1 MTEVKKDIL
10 WRLYL
15 TFTFLVLAAFAIVGQ
30 IVRVQYVQGDHY
42 RELAKETQIRNAS
55 IEAKRG
61 NIYAQDGALLAASF
75 PYYRIIMD
83 PTVVKDALFRKGID
97 SLATGLS
104 KILGDQSASYY
115 KNKITNARRNGVK
128 YVVLHKKASV
138 PQYLAIRELPIFR
151 EGRFT
156 GGLYTERLELRER
169 PYGSLASRT
178 VGIYRESNKVGLEG
192 SYDSILSGVTGL
204 QLQRKVAGGVWMP
217 LNDENQIEP
226 IDGLDIITTIDV
238 NIQDITETALRRI
251 LVKNDAAW
259 GTAVVMEVSTG
270 KVRAISNL
278 TRQSEGEYSEVLN
291 YAVGQL
297 VEPGS
302 TFKLYSL
309 LSLLE
314 DGYVS
319 INDSVDLNLG
329 TITYSGQPMQDSE
342 GEHHY
347 RNVTVK
353 EAFAKSSNVGISRL
367 VAENYKNNKAQFV
380 NRIEKIGL
388 NKATGINIPGEPEPV
403 FKMDPANRKEWSGI
417 TLPWMSV
424 GYELQITPMQL
435 LTFYNAIANDGKMMQ
450 PMLVEATS
458 RYGKVEQTFK
468 PVVLNSKICSDKTL
482 EQLHICLEAVVD
494 SGTAKN
500 ISNPYYKIGG
510 KTGTAQQLVNSSYST
525 TSYLASFAGYFPADD
540 PKYSCIVVVSEPSR
554 MVFYGGYVAG
564 PVFREIADKVYSHDL
579 NIIDPINAHDT
590 SYAGVHASAKG
601 YSDDFRDIL
610 DWFNIDAPAG
620 ATAEWWNLDVQHD
633 QAKASN
639 VQLREQLMPSVKGMG
654 LRDALYMLEN
664 MGLQVAVTGTGKV
677 VYQSIQPGQSIYKGA
692 RVTLKLG

>member
-1 MTEVKKDIL
+1 
-10 WRLYL
+10 
-15 TFTFLVLAAFAIVGQ
+15 
-30 IVRVQYVQGDHY
+30 
-42 RELAKETQIRNAS
+42 
-55 IEAKRG
+55 
-61 NIYAQDGALLAASF
+61 
-75 PYYRIIMD
+75 MD
-83 PTVVKDALFRKGID
+83 PTVVKDALFKRSID

-251 LVKNDAAW
+251 LIKNDAAW
-259 GTAVVMEVSTG
+259 GTAVVMEVATG

-278 TRQSEGEYSEVLN
+278 TRQTEGEYSEVLN

-319 INDSVDLNLG
+319 ITDSVDLNLG

-347 RNVTVK
+347 RNVTVQ

-367 VAENYKNNKAQFV
+367 VTENYKNDKKKFV
-380 NRIEKIGL
+380 DRIDEIGL
-388 NKATGINIPGEPEPV
+388 NRATGINIPGEPEPV

-458 RYGKVEQTFK
+458 RYGKVEQSFK
-468 PVVLNSKICSDKTL
+468 PVVLNDKICSDKTL
-482 EQLHICLEAVVD
+482 QQLQICLQAVVD

-510 KTGTAQQLVNSSYST
+510 KTGTAQQLINSSYST

-540 PKYSCIVVVSEPSR
+540 PKYSCIVVVSEPSK

-579 NIIDPINAHDT
+579 NIIDPVNAVDT
-590 SYAGVHASAKG
+590 LYAGVHTSAKG

-610 DWFNIDAPAG
+610 DWFKIDAPAG
-620 ATAEWWNLDVQHD
+620 ASSEWWNLEVEKD

-639 VQLREQLMPSVKGMG
+639 VSIREQLMPSVKGMG

-692 RVTLKLG
+692 RVTIKLG